1 MKDSYY
7 KLGAVSKCLNKLFES
22 FIFDDLIWISN
33 LSDDDWNEL
42 MDELKVVINKFL
54 VEKDLN

>member
-22 FIFDDLIWISN
+22 PIFDDLILLSN
-33 LSDDDWNEL
+33 LSEKDWNEL
-42 MDELKVVINKFL
+42 MKELKMVINKFL
-54 VEKDLN
+54 VKKDLD